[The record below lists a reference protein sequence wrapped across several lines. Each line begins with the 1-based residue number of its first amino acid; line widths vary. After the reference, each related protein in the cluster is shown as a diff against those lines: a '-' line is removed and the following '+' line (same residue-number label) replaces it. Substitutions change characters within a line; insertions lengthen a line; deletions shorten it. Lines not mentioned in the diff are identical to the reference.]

1 MKKQNTF
8 IKFLIFVLV
17 LLSTIFC
24 IVLTNQYKIVV
35 FSIAFMGFVFSF
47 LSCTKYLI
55 FNKQEDKIVLL
66 NSYFNDL
73 ITEKVKN
80 FSLCKYKSCTISQ
93 RNTSLNKDSNL
104 TNEPT
109 QYANEFYL
117 RIFTENG
124 IIEPFAGNS
133 SKEKIKIFVD
143 KINDF
148 FKYQDNNLILKEDHK
163 KVLRYLGYSLILL
176 SNLIGYVL
184 ILF

>member
-1 MKKQNTF
+1 MEKQNTF

-17 LLSTIFC
+17 LLSIAFG
-24 IVLTNQYKIVV
+24 IVFINQYRMVV

-47 LSCTKYLI
+47 LSYTKYLI

-66 NSYFNDL
+66 NSYFEGL

-80 FSLCKYKSCTISQ
+80 FSLSKYKSCTISQ
-93 RNTSLNKDSNL
+93 KNISLNKNSNL
-104 TNEPT
+104 TDEPT

-133 SKEKIKIFVD
+133 SKEKIKLFVD

-148 FKYQDNNLILKEDHK
+148 FKYQDNNLTLKEDYK
-163 KVLRYLGYSLILL
+163 RVLRYTGYGLIMLA
-176 SNLIGYVL
+176 NIIVYVL

>member
-24 IVLTNQYKIVV
+24 IVLTNQYRIVV

-93 RNTSLNKDSNL
+93 RNTSFNKDSNL
-104 TNEPT
+104 TNEPM

-124 IIEPFAGNS
+124 IIIVFRTLLKLIFAILNRCVWLGVLVLPAS
-133 SKEKIKIFVD
+133 PSMRVWVLKSPKCPVIRTKKSGIFP
-143 KINDF
+143 
-148 FKYQDNNLILKEDHK
+148 
-163 KVLRYLGYSLILL
+163 
-176 SNLIGYVL
+176 
-184 ILF
+184 

>member
-24 IVLTNQYKIVV
+24 IVLTNQYRIVV

-80 FSLCKYKSCTISQ
+80 FSLCKYKSCTIIVF
-93 RNTSLNKDSNL
+93 RTL
-104 TNEPT
+104 
-109 QYANEFYL
+109 
-117 RIFTENG
+117 
-124 IIEPFAGNS
+124 
-133 SKEKIKIFVD
+133 
-143 KINDF
+143 
-148 FKYQDNNLILKEDHK
+148 LKSVFEMFN
-163 KVLRYLGYSLILL
+163 RYDWLC
-176 SNLIGYVL
+176 V
-184 ILF
+184 